1 MTARSSRGRVILC
14 FGRSKPAAS
23 RTFVRRYSN
32 RSFLR
37 SPIHMRIMT
46 HSQFAIAPASSIA
59 AAWSVHGTGLAA
71 GSSIW
76 VRPMYEA
83 AKLS

>member
-1 MTARSSRGRVILC
+1 
-14 FGRSKPAAS
+14 
-23 RTFVRRYSN
+23 
-32 RSFLR
+32 
-37 SPIHMRIMT
+37 MRIMT